1 MRLSSESFEAEQK
14 KFALGS
20 FHELNMRLSEIHV
33 PSGWIIWQPDT
44 STLNFVNLTSTQP
57 IIVQNSLSIDHTLH
71 VSSYHHGTESMMQI
85 SDLPSEI
92 CYIVYFRISITEFT
106 APGIW
111 RKPFY

>member
-71 VSSYHHGTESMMQI
+71 VSSYHHGTLVDFHILVI
-85 SDLPSEI
+85 SDIRQINTLIDLLTNYSDDRALI
-92 CYIVYFRISITEFT
+92 
-106 APGIW
+106 G
-111 RKPFY
+111 